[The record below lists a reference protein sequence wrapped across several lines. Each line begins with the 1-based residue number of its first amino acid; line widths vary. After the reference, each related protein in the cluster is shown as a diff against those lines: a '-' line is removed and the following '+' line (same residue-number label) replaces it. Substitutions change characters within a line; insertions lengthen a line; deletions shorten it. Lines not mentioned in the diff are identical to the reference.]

1 LIQQRLQS
9 NGWDRGIAY
18 HRQGKYDLAIADY
31 NQALSINSKSV
42 DAYIN
47 RGIAYRR
54 QGKYKLAI
62 ADYHRAISIDDNNG
76 DAYYALGL
84 TYAQLGNQQAA
95 IASYHLAANFYQ
107 QKDKTDYQ
115 NSALMRI
122 KELQQ

>member
-1 LIQQRLQS
+1 
-9 NGWDRGIAY
+9 
-18 HRQGKYDLAIADY
+18 
-31 NQALSINSKSV
+31 V

-107 QKDKTDYQ
+107 KKGKTDYQ

-122 KELQQ
+122 KEFQQ